1 MVVSFFWNKLI
12 FSPGEE
18 ARARRRADVRR
29 ELVAGLEDITKDN
42 DEDGFESNLARRTD
56 GWYLWPSPSFLLNMP
71 ASADNFA
78 QLSFLISDWQFELP
92 G

>member
-1 MVVSFFWNKLI
+1 MVVSFFLKQIYIL
-12 FSPGEE
+12 PGEE

-56 GWYLWPSPSFLLNMP
+56 GWYL
-71 ASADNFA
+71 
-78 QLSFLISDWQFELP
+78 
-92 G
+92 